1 MKKIIPTLFCAIII
15 FFTSCSVRK
24 EGDLL
29 KKVKVAVYDKKEYS
43 FIIDT
48 LSYKKQIA
56 KKIFSENSNVTFDRV
71 EICKAF
77 TIGKYQE
84 EYFFIKLSDFKKNII
99 VVKYVTK
106 IKNSFFLTNYSN
118 FELLYVTCVGSP
130 VDCSPNLFIN
140 DDLEK
145 TWICSDKVESCST
158 DSLNCRI
165 FKSIISE

>member
-106 IKNSFFLTNYSN
+106 IKNSFFFNKL
-118 FELLYVTCVGSP
+118 FE
-130 VDCSPNLFIN
+130 F
-140 DDLEK
+140 
-145 TWICSDKVESCST
+145 
-158 DSLNCRI
+158 
-165 FKSIISE
+165 